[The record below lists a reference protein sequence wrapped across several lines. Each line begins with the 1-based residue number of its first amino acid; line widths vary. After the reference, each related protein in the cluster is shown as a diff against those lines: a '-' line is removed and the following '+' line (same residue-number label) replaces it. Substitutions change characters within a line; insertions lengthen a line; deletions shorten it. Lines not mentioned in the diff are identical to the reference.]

1 MKRFPLL
8 VACVLLVSSSMA
20 FAQVDRSKLPDG
32 KASSVWHP
40 PKVNVFS
47 LANGVSVW
55 HVEQRHT
62 PLVTSMLVMPRG
74 AALESAE
81 SAGGIALMVDLMD
94 EGAGERDALE
104 VSAEMQRLAMDFG
117 ASVNSDATTLS
128 MNILAEKLDES
139 FAVFTDILMK
149 PKFQAVDFERRK
161 AQRIASSIASEA
173 DLGRSAFRVTA
184 RRLFLDGYSGLPING
199 TKTTLENVTLDSVR
213 AAYPQVITPVGST
226 LIVVGAVS
234 SEQLK
239 KTLEESGLAAWTVPS
254 SANKQSLETRALKD
268 APNDLGQTIEVV
280 DFPGSAQSFVI
291 MARRAPG
298 ADAGDRY
305 DAQVFNHSF
314 AGSFTSRVN
323 LNLREDKG
331 YTYGARGGFSRSRLS
346 GKYAVYAKVKRDTT
360 RQSLDE
366 MILELKGVS
375 ADRPVTEQ
383 ERDNAVNGILKG
395 FPGRFERGGALANQ
409 LAGLAAKGRPADDLS
424 GYPNQIAAVSLAK
437 ARASA
442 EAYTD
447 HENFAI
453 IIAGDW
459 QKIKDSL
466 TGLKR
471 TVVFRNADGTLAP
484 TTK

>member
-1 MKRFPLL
+1 MNRFTFA
-8 VACVLLVSSSMA
+8 VICAVLFMMSPVI
-20 FAQVDRSKLPDG
+20 AQVDRSKLPEG
-32 KASSVWHP
+32 QASSVWAP
-40 PKVNVFS
+40 PNVNVFS

-62 PLVTSMLVMPRG
+62 PLVTSILVMPRG
-74 AALESAE
+74 AALEPAE

-94 EGAGERDALE
+94 EGAGDRDALE
-104 VSAEMQRLAMDFG
+104 ISAEMQRLAMDFG
-117 ASVNSDATTLS
+117 ASVNSDSTTLS

-149 PKFQAVDFERRK
+149 PKFDAVDFERRK

-184 RRLFLDGYSGLPING
+184 RRLFLDGYSGMPING
-199 TKTTLENVTLDSVR
+199 TKATLEKVTLGDVR
-213 AAYPQVITPVGST
+213 AAYPQVITPAGST

-234 SEQLK
+234 KEQLK
-239 KTLEESGLAAWTVPS
+239 TTLEKSGLAAWNVMSTEGT
-254 SANKQSLETRALKD
+254 ALLRTRILKD
-268 APNDLGQTIEVV
+268 VPADLGQTIEVV

-298 ADAGDRY
+298 ADAPDRY

-331 YTYGARGGFSRSRLS
+331 YTYGARGGFSRSKLS
-346 GKYAVYAKVKRDTT
+346 GKYSVYAKVKRDTT

-375 ADRPVTEQ
+375 SDRPVTAE
-383 ERDNAVNGILKG
+383 ERDNSVNGILKG
-395 FPGRFERGGALANQ
+395 FPGRFERGGALASQ
-409 LAGLAAKGRPADDLS
+409 LAGLAAKGRPADELS
-424 GYPNQIAAVSLAK
+424 GYPNQIEAVSLDR

-442 EAYTD
+442 KAYTD

-484 TTK
+484 KSK

>member
-1 MKRFPLL
+1 MIFPVRANHSLL
-8 VACVLLVSSSMA
+8 
-20 FAQVDRSKLPDG
+20 
-32 KASSVWHP
+32 WHG
-40 PKVNVFS
+40 
-47 LANGVSVW
+47 A
-55 HVEQRHT
+55 
-62 PLVTSMLVMPRG
+62 PRG
-74 AALESAE
+74 
-81 SAGGIALMVDLMD
+81 
-94 EGAGERDALE
+94 RC
-104 VSAEMQRLAMDFG
+104 
-117 ASVNSDATTLS
+117 
-128 MNILAEKLDES
+128 
-139 FAVFTDILMK
+139 
-149 PKFQAVDFERRK
+149 
-161 AQRIASSIASEA
+161 
-173 DLGRSAFRVTA
+173 
-184 RRLFLDGYSGLPING
+184 
-199 TKTTLENVTLDSVR
+199 
-213 AAYPQVITPVGST
+213 
-226 LIVVGAVS
+226 
-234 SEQLK
+234 
-239 KTLEESGLAAWTVPS
+239 
-254 SANKQSLETRALKD
+254 
-268 APNDLGQTIEVV
+268 
-280 DFPGSAQSFVI
+280 
-291 MARRAPG
+291 
-298 ADAGDRY
+298 GDRY